1 MKLSIAAIATL
12 LGAVSAAAVPAA
24 SAAPTLPKAF
34 TLVAEGGYTL
44 LTNGGTFL
52 NPSITLWLP
61 LIAFQK
67 TSTSAATAPTR
78 ISSSVSPSI
87 HPISRTN
94 HLTNA
99 VHSGPNGA
107 LSYTQRNAVPTAFQ
121 NLFIVEKEV
130 LPLGLT
136 RPHSGALPEGAN
148 MTAFG
153 VNERGFL
160 TQGGN
165 DWFAIDGYGEN
176 PVKEVYWYGRH
187 SSTYK
192 AAPLWVKECKGC

>member
-1 MKLSIAAIATL
+1 MKLSLASIATL
-12 LGAVSAAAVPAA
+12 LSAVSAAAVPAV
-24 SAAPTLPKAF
+24 SAAPALPKAF

-44 LTNGGTFL
+44 LTNGENIYFGGNGTDKE
-52 NPSITLWLP
+52 I
-61 LIAFQK
+61 LI
-67 TSTSAATAPTR
+67 
-78 ISSSVSPSI
+78 
-87 HPISRTN
+87 
-94 HLTNA
+94 L
-99 VHSGPNGA
+99 HSGPNGA
-107 LSYTQRNAVPTAFQ
+107 LSYTQQNAVPTAFQ

-130 LPLGLT
+130 SPLGLT
-136 RPHSGALPEGAN
+136 RPHSGALPEGGN

-165 DWFAIDGYGEN
+165 DWFAVEGYGDN

-192 AAPLWVKECKGC
+192 AAPLWVKECRGC